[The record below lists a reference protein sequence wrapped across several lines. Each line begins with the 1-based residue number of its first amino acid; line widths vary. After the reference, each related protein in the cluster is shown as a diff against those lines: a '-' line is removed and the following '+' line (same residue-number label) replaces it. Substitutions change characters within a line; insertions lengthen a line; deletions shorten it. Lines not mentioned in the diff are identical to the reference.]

1 MEDKELLDPWYV
13 TGLIE
18 GEGSFT
24 YNRSGKSWVMIFAV
38 KLNIK
43 NQGLLQEL
51 LDFFMVGK
59 IYNLGEKG
67 GIYRVSKQ
75 EDLAQI
81 IEHFERF
88 PLKGAKLA
96 SYQLWKQM
104 IELKAQSFR
113 KTPSEELEELSKQL
127 SASSIRT
134 RD

>member
-24 YNRSGKSWVMIFAV
+24 YSRSGKSWVMIFAV
-38 KLNIK
+38 KLNTK
-43 NQGLLQEL
+43 NQALLQEL

-59 IYNLGEKG
+59 IYNLGDKG

-75 EDLAQI
+75 EELAQI

-88 PLKGAKLA
+88 PLRGAKSA
-96 SYQLWKQM
+96 SYQLWRQM
-104 IELKAQSFR
+104 VDLKAQSFR
-113 KTPSEELEELSKQL
+113 KPPHEELEEFSRQL
-127 SASSIRT
+127 SASSIRG
-134 RD
+134 